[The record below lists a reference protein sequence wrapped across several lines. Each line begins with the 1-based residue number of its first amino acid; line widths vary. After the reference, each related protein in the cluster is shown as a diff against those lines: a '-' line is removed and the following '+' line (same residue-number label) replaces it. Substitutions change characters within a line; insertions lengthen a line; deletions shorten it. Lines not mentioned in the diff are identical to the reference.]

1 VRTFLIA
8 AMLPLMA
15 ATGLSVSESF
25 GFDYGRYQAAD
36 LDDII
41 AQKRPATGADVFR
54 ALPYRMT
61 VTLSSYAEPCNATFL
76 KRSMI
81 MVAIPKAQVDATP
94 ITRCIKVRSAKGK
107 VQSVFIQDKVAE
119 FLPREVPLGSKLML
133 FAIHLYTDPDGP
145 GLLINEFSTGDTV
158 PATPVD
164 PA

>member
-1 VRTFLIA
+1 MRTYLTA
-8 AMLPLMA
+8 AMLVA
-15 ATGLSVSESF
+15 SAGLPVSQSW

-81 MVAIPKAQVDATP
+81 MMGIPKLQVDATP
-94 ITRCIKVRSAKGK
+94 IASCIKVRSATGK
-107 VQSVFIQDKVAE
+107 AQSVFIQDKVAE
-119 FLPREVPLGSKLML
+119 FLPKEVPLGSRLML
-133 FAIHLYTDPDGP
+133 FVIHLYTDPDGP
-145 GLLINEFSTGDTV
+145 GLLINEFSIGDGV
-158 PATPVD
+158 PATPAA